1 VFVIHKVRQLLLFNK
16 ALDQYTELSK
26 EIELN
31 DMKSLFVSK
40 TFWLNI
46 TGIALSIG
54 GVLPPK
60 FGLPVLAVAN
70 VAMRPFD
77 QSAGVCARPLPYKIT
92 LSKAAIG
99 HL

>member
-1 VFVIHKVRQLLLFNK
+1 MFVIHKVRQLLLFNK

-70 VAMRPFD
+70 VAMRLLTNQPVSVLGPF
-77 QSAGVCARPLPYKIT
+77 PTK
-92 LSKAAIG
+92 
-99 HL
+99 